1 MKPIHLVSI
10 GEHEP
15 AILESLRGAL
25 ADEFRIPCVVTPHRI
40 DPMEAFHPERQQFH
54 STELIAALH
63 YANHSRDAVR
73 LGVASV
79 DLYIPILTF
88 VFGEAQ
94 VGGQSAVV
102 SSHRLRQEFYG
113 LRADRNLMVDRLI
126 KESVHELGHT
136 QSLIHCE
143 DYRCVMAASH
153 SVEWIDVKGRSI
165 CQDCRRR
172 AGLGVRFALY

>member
-10 GEHEP
+10 GENEP
-15 AILESLRGAL
+15 AVLESLRRAL
-25 ADEFRIPCVVTPHRI
+25 ADEFRTDCVVTPHKV

-54 STELIAALH
+54 STELLTALH
-63 YANHSRDAVR
+63 HANHSRNAVR

-102 SSHRLRQEFYG
+102 SSFRLRQEFYG
-113 LRADRNLMVDRLI
+113 LPPDKNLMVDRLI

-136 QSLIHCE
+136 QSLIHCD

-153 SVEWIDVKGRSI
+153 SVEWIDVKQRSF
-165 CQDCRRR
+165 CDPCRRR
-172 AGLGVRFALY
+172 AGLTIRFALY